1 MGKNPDI
8 ECLKRELWSLCHR
21 TSALTAGY
29 VDTVLTKKAGIT
41 YQQFLVL
48 VILDYKGNQGTVS
61 NIADE
66 LGRTQNT
73 LSVIIDRMEK
83 KGLVLKTRNM
93 SDRRLVKVVMTDEG
107 KQKLTETSKIG
118 WGLVAEFI
126 SPFSDEET
134 KLMVQLI
141 GRLEK
146 STREKITAWRMADKT
161 K

>member
-1 MGKNPDI
+1 MEFMSSHQRFNCGVCRYSAHEKSGK
-8 ECLKRELWSLCHR
+8 
-21 TSALTAGY
+21 
-29 VDTVLTKKAGIT
+29 IT
-41 YQQFLVL
+41 YQQFLVM
-48 VILDYKGNQGTVS
+48 VILDHKGNQGTVS
-61 NIADE
+61 NIAVE

-83 KGLVLKTRNM
+83 NGLVRKSRNM
-93 SDRRLVKVVMTDEG
+93 SDRRLVKVVMTEKG
-107 KQKLTETSKIG
+107 KQKLAETANTG
-118 WGLVAEFI
+118 WGLVREFI
-126 SPFSDEET
+126 SPFSDEEI